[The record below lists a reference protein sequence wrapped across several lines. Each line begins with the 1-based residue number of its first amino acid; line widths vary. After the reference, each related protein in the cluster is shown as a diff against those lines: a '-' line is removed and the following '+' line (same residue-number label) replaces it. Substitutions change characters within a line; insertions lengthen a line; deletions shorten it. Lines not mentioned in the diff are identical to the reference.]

1 MATVTTVLV
10 IGMLVL
16 GIPFVDMKQRLGDLE
31 QIVGRYYNNKTSKKL
46 IENKIPSGFAF
57 KIYH

>member
-31 QIVGRYYNNKTSKKL
+31 QKVSVYYKVKL
-46 IENKIPSGFAF
+46 LMKI
-57 KIYH
+57 